1 MFLTLSSF
9 LDKGKYWYYGCVIF
23 FFRSY
28 GTSGEDL
35 HDNESDVSNRLG
47 FSSNPE
53 KKPGIFV
60 QNYLNTSIL
69 VSLC

>member
-23 FFRSY
+23 SLAH
-28 GTSGEDL
+28 TVPPEKIL

>member
-23 FFRSY
+23 FSRSY

-60 QNYLNTSIL
+60 QNYLNTSI
-69 VSLC
+69 

>member
-1 MFLTLSSF
+1 MDVS
-9 LDKGKYWYYGCVIF
+9 F
-23 FFRSY
+23 FFRLY

>member
-1 MFLTLSSF
+1 MFLTLSPF

-23 FFRSY
+23 SPLC
-28 GTSGEDL
+28 TSGEDL

-47 FSSNPE
+47 FLSNPE

-60 QNYLNTSIL
+60 QNYLNTSI
-69 VSLC
+69 